1 MNVLQKDK
9 KTTVIT
15 LLSSGVKQRE
25 ISRKIGIDRKTIRR
39 IAREMAAN
47 SKSPTGEGV
56 ATGSAPARVQNP
68 PPWPPGRAESEV
80 AASLGK
86 LPETTAR
93 SACERHRDFI
103 ELQIGL
109 GRNAV
114 AIYQDLVDEHGFTNA
129 YNSVKRFVGK
139 SKWREPERFD
149 RLDFLPGEEAQV
161 DYGQGAPTVCP
172 RTGKLKK
179 PRLFVM
185 TLRFSRKS
193 FRKVV
198 WKSSQ
203 EIWSRLHEEAF
214 RYFGGVPQ
222 YIVLDNLKEGVITPD
237 LYEPLLNPVYAAM
250 LAHYGTCADPARV
263 VDPNRKGTVESAIQH
278 TQSTA
283 LKGRTFES
291 IEAQNE
297 FLMRWEETWASKRIH
312 GRTKRQVAAMYE
324 EEKPFLKTLP
334 AFGFRYFKEESRTV
348 HDDGLIQ
355 VGQSYYAALPARI
368 GSRVIIRI
376 YEIEIEIFELPTMK
390 LLRRHTIHARRGS
403 VVMEESDRLFNPSRE
418 TDRLLR
424 QAHAIG
430 PWTAK
435 LCTEIFRRQ
444 GRPGQRKIYAVVN
457 LARKTTA
464 AKIEAASRAAFER
477 GAYSGAVVRRLALVE
492 TAPAPEE
499 SAPLTSV
506 HEAIRPLAEYQDFWD
521 QNSQTNAQALS

>member
-1 MNVLQKDK
+1 MNVLKKDK

-15 LLSSGVKQRE
+15 LLLSGVKQRE

-47 SKSPTGEGV
+47 SKSPTSEGV
-56 ATGSAPARVQNP
+56 PTGSAPPPIQNP

-80 AASLGK
+80 AASLEN
-86 LPETTAR
+86 LPATLAR
-93 SACERHRDFI
+93 SACEGHREFI
-103 ELQIGL
+103 EAQIGL

-114 AIYQDLVDEHGFTNA
+114 AIYQDLVDGHGFVAA
-129 YNSVKRFVGK
+129 YDSVKRFVRR

-161 DYGQGAPTVCP
+161 DYGQGAPAINP
-172 RTGKLKK
+172 ESGKLKK

-185 TLRFSRKS
+185 TLRFSRRS

-203 EIWSRLHEEAF
+203 EIWSKLHEEAF

-250 LAHYGTCADPARV
+250 LAHYGSCADPARV

-283 LKGRTFES
+283 LKGRTFET

-297 FLMRWEETWASKRIH
+297 FLMRWEETWAAKRIH
-312 GRTKRQVAAMYE
+312 GRTKRQVESMYQE
-324 EEKPFLKTLP
+324 ERPFLKTLP
-334 AFGFRYFKEESRTV
+334 PFGFRYFKEESRTV

-355 VGQSYYAALPARI
+355 VGQSYYAALPAKI
-368 GSRVIIRI
+368 GSRVVIRV
-376 YEIEIEIFELPTMK
+376 YEIEIEIFESPTMK
-390 LLRRHTIHARRGS
+390 LLRRHTIQSRRGS
-403 VVMEESDRLFNPSRE
+403 VVMDESDRLFNPSRE

-430 PWTAK
+430 PWTGK
-435 LCTEIFRRQ
+435 LCAEIFRRQ

-464 AKIEAASRAAFER
+464 LRIEAASKAAFER

-492 TAPAPEE
+492 DVTAGDNP
-499 SAPLTSV
+499 APLTAV
-506 HEAIRPLAEYQDFWD
+506 HEAIRPLAEYQDFWEK
-521 QNSQTNAQALS
+521 NSQTNAQA